1 MLHTLYVACS
11 QQIDLENYHTVLPLT
26 ALMEY
31 LAIYVVKSNVLTLKA
46 RATKA
51 IALIELGLINE
62 AYFIFKKILLQRD
75 LP

>member
-1 MLHTLYVACS
+1 
-11 QQIDLENYHTVLPLT
+11 
-26 ALMEY
+26 MEY